1 MIASVCYNQRG
12 IFNVNIT
19 KLTSHLAI
27 QEFLV
32 GGAMRQTE
40 NIRIGHSPDS
50 DDAFMFYALAEG
62 IIPTNNLEIVHVI
75 EDIESLN
82 RRALQAELEV
92 TAISVHAY
100 AYVAEN
106 YVLTPCGASIGDQY
120 GPLVVSKEIMTR
132 EDLAGKKVA
141 IPGRMTTAYLTMRLF
156 QPDFRPE
163 VVRFDQILE
172 YVQDGR
178 ADAGLIIH
186 EGQLTYSREGL
197 RKVVDL
203 GEWWFQETG
212 LPLPLGANA
221 IRRNIGDAEIR
232 QITSLLKQSI
242 RYALEHRE
250 QGLAYAMTYAR
261 DMETKL
267 TDQFVG
273 MYVNDYTLD
282 YGENG
287 RAGVKELLRRGYES
301 GVIPNLVEAEFV
313 EG

>member
-1 MIASVCYNQRG
+1 
-12 IFNVNIT
+12 
-19 KLTSHLAI
+19 
-27 QEFLV
+27 
-32 GGAMRQTE
+32 MRQIE
-40 NIRIGHSPDS
+40 KIRIGHSPDS

-62 IIPTNNLEIVHVI
+62 LIPTNNLEIVHVI

-82 RRALQAELEV
+82 RRALNAELEV

-120 GPLVVSKEIMTR
+120 GPLVVSKEPMSR
-132 EDLAGKKVA
+132 EELAGKKIA
-141 IPGRMTTAYLTMRLF
+141 IPGNMTTAYLTMRLF
-156 QPDFRPE
+156 QPDFQPE
-163 VVRFDQILE
+163 VVRFDQILQ

-197 RKVVDL
+197 CKVVDL
-203 GEWWFQETG
+203 GEWWFEETR

-221 IRRNIGDAEIR
+221 IRRNIGDKDIQ

-242 RYALEHRE
+242 QYALEHRE

-261 DMETKL
+261 DMETNL
-267 TDQFVG
+267 TDRFVG

-282 YGENG
+282 YGEKG
-287 RAGVKELLRRGYES
+287 RAGVKELLRRGYKS
-301 GVIPNLVEAEFV
+301 GIIKNSVEAEFV
-313 EG
+313 EI